1 MKLLVLFSWM
11 GRTIIERPLKE
22 VADFL
27 EDPASAIVYDKY
39 ITVGWFSNCCLPS
52 NLHLS
57 PLLQKSRHIKVLSDS
72 EAHKDVIGEQIFLKS
87 YMIPYQY

>member
-1 MKLLVLFSWM
+1 MSPFVHNMKLLVLFSWM

-39 ITVGWFSNCCLPS
+39 IMVGLFSNCYQQPACPS
-52 NLHLS
+52 S
-57 PLLQKSRHIKVLSDS
+57 ASEIKIHQSSVR
-72 EAHKDVIGEQIFLKS
+72 F
-87 YMIPYQY
+87 